1 MGQQNDS
8 EERTAAGSEQ
18 CQRPD
23 ARSQR
28 QTSSTSSHAPGR
40 SQRIIEHSTRK
51 RPDGFPWAATTATA
65 AATAAAA
72 RGTAARYISARRST
86 VESWRTRRASPSRGH
101 GHASQLLQS
110 RSTSIADRAESSSTA
125 AAAAATAAAAAAA
138 ASQFV
143 QSEILSH
150 WRFFFLNKTSSL
162 DHKYVFFFLK

>member
-1 MGQQNDS
+1 MIIIVIDVDDS

-51 RPDGFPWAATTATA
+51 RPDGFPWTAATATAATTATTATA

-150 WRFFFLNKTSSL
+150 WRFFF
-162 DHKYVFFFLK
+162 